1 MDSLLKDIRYGFRGL
16 LKHPGFT
23 LVAVVTL
30 ALGIGANSAI
40 FTVVN
45 AVLLRPLPV
54 AAPEQLVFIWQTH
67 PFGKR
72 IGVEQLPVSNADFLD
87 WQEQS
92 NLFEGMSMIDSWGG
106 NLTGGDTP
114 EHVDGAKVSVN
125 LFSLLRAQPML
136 GRDFNLEQAN
146 PGNERVV
153 ILSHS
158 LWQRRFGSDAGIVGR
173 QIQIDNQPYT
183 VQGVMG
189 PGFVFPKDVG
199 LPNYFTFAKTE
210 MWLPIALTAEQR
222 ANRGS
227 HHLAVVARLKPGATL
242 EQAQSQLAGIAK
254 HSEEQNPEDSK
265 DWGTSVNLVHEQ
277 VVGASR
283 RAILILLG
291 AVGFVLLIACA
302 NVANLL
308 LARSTSRQKEIA
320 IRTALGAGRARI
332 VRQLLTESLLLSL
345 AGGVIGVILAAWGVR
360 LLLLFSSDR
369 LPRIAEIHVD
379 NRVLWFTFAVSLLTG
394 LLFGLVPALQV
405 SKTDL
410 NESLK
415 ESGRSAMGGRH
426 RQRARNLLVV
436 SEVALSLVLLV
447 GAGLLAKSFLRLQ
460 SVNAGFTPDHLLTAT
475 LELPRAKYEDDAQK
489 SQFFRQVV
497 ERASGLPGVEAA
509 GAISHLPLSGKEE
522 LDGFSIEGRTDPIEA
537 SQIQTADF
545 RVITPDYFSAM
556 RIPLLKGRF
565 FNQQDRASTTYS
577 AIIDES
583 FARRFFPGEDPLGKR
598 IDEDGSRSRRG
609 FAVIVGVVGGV
620 KHTDVK
626 AEARPTMYVPAEQS
640 PWETMTLVVRS
651 SGNPTTLAAALRE
664 EVSAVDKD
672 QPLSEIGTME
682 QLFGKAVAPQ
692 RFNLMLVSLFA
703 ALALALSSVGVYGV
717 IAYSVTQ
724 RAQEMGVRLALGA
737 NSRDILRLIIGQ
749 AMRVSLFGVGL
760 GLLAAVALTR
770 VMTSLLFEVSAT
782 DPVVFAGLAVVLIA
796 VTLVASY
803 IPARRATKVD
813 PLVALRY
820 E

>member
-1 MDSLLKDIRYGFRGL
+1 
-16 LKHPGFT
+16 
-23 LVAVVTL
+23 
-30 ALGIGANSAI
+30 
-40 FTVVN
+40 
-45 AVLLRPLPV
+45 
-54 AAPEQLVFIWQTH
+54 
-67 PFGKR
+67 
-72 IGVEQLPVSNADFLD
+72 
-87 WQEQS
+87 
-92 NLFEGMSMIDSWGG
+92 
-106 NLTGGDTP
+106 
-114 EHVDGAKVSVN
+114 
-125 LFSLLRAQPML
+125 
-136 GRDFNLEQAN
+136 
-146 PGNERVV
+146 
-153 ILSHS
+153 
-158 LWQRRFGSDAGIVGR
+158 
-173 QIQIDNQPYT
+173 
-183 VQGVMG
+183 
-189 PGFVFPKDVG
+189 
-199 LPNYFTFAKTE
+199 
-210 MWLPIALTAEQR
+210 
-222 ANRGS
+222 
-227 HHLAVVARLKPGATL
+227 
-242 EQAQSQLAGIAK
+242 
-254 HSEEQNPEDSK
+254 
-265 DWGTSVNLVHEQ
+265 
-277 VVGASR
+277 
-283 RAILILLG
+283 
-291 AVGFVLLIACA
+291 
-302 NVANLL
+302 
-308 LARSTSRQKEIA
+308 
-320 IRTALGAGRARI
+320 
-332 VRQLLTESLLLSL
+332 
-345 AGGVIGVILAAWGVR
+345 
-360 LLLLFSSDR
+360 LLLFSSDR

-379 NRVLWFTFAVSLLTG
+379 NRVLSFTFAVSLLTG

-460 SVNAGFTPDHLLTAT
+460 SVNPGFTPDHLLTAT
-475 LELPRAKYEDDAQK
+475 LELPRAKYEDDASK

-497 ERASGLPGVEAA
+497 ERAGALPGVEAA

-537 SQIQTADF
+537 SLIQTADF
-545 RVITPDYFSAM
+545 RVITPDYFRAM

-565 FNQQDRASTTYS
+565 FNEQDRASTTYS

-598 IDEDGSRSRRG
+598 IDEDGSRNRRG

-626 AEARPTMYVPAEQS
+626 AEARPAMYVPAEQS

-651 SGNPTTLAAALRE
+651 SGDPTALAAALRE

-672 QPLSEIGTME
+672 QPLSEIATME
-682 QLFGKAVAPQ
+682 QIFAKAVAPQ
-692 RFNLMLVSLFA
+692 RFNLLLVSLFA
-703 ALALALSSVGVYGV
+703 ALALALSTVGVYGV

-737 NSRDILRLIIGQ
+737 NSRDILRLVIGQ
-749 AMRVSLFGVGL
+749 AMRVSLLGVAL
-760 GLLAAVALTR
+760 GLVAAVALTR

-782 DPVVFAGLAVVLIA
+782 DPVVFVGLAVLLII
-796 VTLVASY
+796 VTLVASF

>member
-1 MDSLLKDIRYGFRGL
+1 MGSLFKDIRYGFRGL

-23 LVAVVTL
+23 RVAVITL
-30 ALGIGANSAI
+30 ALGIGANSSI

-45 AVLLRPLPV
+45 AVLLRPLPF
-54 AAPEQLVFIWQTH
+54 AAPEELVFIWQTH

-72 IGVEQLPVSNADFLD
+72 IGVEQLPGSNADFLD

-92 NLFEGMSMIDSWGG
+92 NLFEGMSMIESWGG

-114 EHVDGAKVSVN
+114 EHIDGAKISVN

-136 GRDFNLEQAN
+136 GSDFNLEHAQ
-146 PGNERVV
+146 PGNEHAV

-158 LWQRRFGSDAGIVGR
+158 LWQRRFGSDANVVGR
-173 QIQIDNQPYT
+173 QIQIDGQPFT

-199 LPNYFTFAKTE
+199 LPNYFSFAETE
-210 MWLPIALTAEQR
+210 MWLPIALTAGQR

-227 HHLAVVARLKPGATL
+227 HHIAVIARLKPDATL

-254 HSEEQNPEDSK
+254 HVEERNPEQSK

-277 VVGASR
+277 VVGTSR

-291 AVGFVLLIACA
+291 AVAFVLLIACA

-345 AGGVIGVILAAWGVR
+345 AGGAIGLILASWGVR
-360 LLLLFSSDR
+360 LLLVFSSGR

-379 NRVLWFTFAVSLLTG
+379 KRVLWFTFAVSLLTG
-394 LLFGLVPALQV
+394 LFFGLVPALQV

-460 SVNAGFTPDHLLTAT
+460 NVNTGFTPDHLLTAT
-475 LELPRAKYEDDAQK
+475 LELPRAKYQDDVLM

-497 ERASGLPGVEAA
+497 ERAGGLPGVEAA
-509 GAISHLPLSGKEE
+509 GAISQLPLSGKEE
-522 LDGFSIEGRTDPIEA
+522 LDGFSIEGRTDPTET
-537 SQIQTADF
+537 SLIQTADF
-545 RVITPDYFSAM
+545 RVITPDYFRAM
-556 RIPLLKGRF
+556 RIPLLKGRL
-565 FNQQDRASTTYS
+565 FNEQDRASTTYS

-598 IDEDGSRSRRG
+598 INEDGSRNEHG

-626 AEARPTMYVPAEQS
+626 TEPRPTMYVPAEQS

-651 SGNPTTLAAALRE
+651 SGDPTALAAALRD
-664 EVSAVDKD
+664 EVAAVDKD
-672 QPLSEIGTME
+672 QPLSEIDIME
-682 QLFGKAVAPQ
+682 QLFAKAVAPQ
-692 RFNLMLVSLFA
+692 RFNLMLVGIFA
-703 ALALALSSVGVYGV
+703 ALALTLATVGVYGV

-737 NSRDILRLIIGQ
+737 NSRDILRLVIGQ
-749 AMRVSLFGVGL
+749 AMRVSLLGVGL
-760 GLLAAVALTR
+760 GLVAAVGLTR
-770 VMTSLLFEVSAT
+770 VMSSLLFEVSST
-782 DPVVFAGLAVVLIA
+782 DPVVFVGLAVVLIA

>member
-1 MDSLLKDIRYGFRGL
+1 MDTLFKDIRYGFRGL

-23 LVAVVTL
+23 LVAVITL
-30 ALGIGANSAI
+30 ALGIGANTAI

-54 AAPEQLVFIWQTH
+54 AAPEQLVFIWQSH

-72 IGVEQLPVSNADFLD
+72 IGVDQLPVSNADFLD

-92 NLFEGMSMIDSWGG
+92 NLFEGMSMMDSWGG

-136 GRDFNLEQAN
+136 GKDFNVEQAK
-146 PGNERVV
+146 PGNERAV
-153 ILSHS
+153 ILSHT
-158 LWQRRFGSDAGIVGR
+158 LWQRRFGSDANIVGR
-173 QIQIDNQPYT
+173 QIQIDGQPYT

-189 PGFVFPKDVG
+189 PGFVFPKDMG
-199 LPNYFTFAKTE
+199 LPNYFSFAKTE
-210 MWLPIALTAEQR
+210 MWLPIALNDQQR
-222 ANRGS
+222 TNRGS
-227 HHLAVVARLKPGATL
+227 HHLAVIARLKPGATL
-242 EQAQSQLAGIAK
+242 EQAQSQLAGIAR
-254 HSEEQNPEDSK
+254 HVEELNPEQSK
-265 DWGTSVNLVHEQ
+265 DWSTSVNLIHEQ

-283 RAILILLG
+283 KTILILLG
-291 AVGFVLLIACA
+291 AVAFVLLIACA

-332 VRQLLTESLLLSL
+332 VRQLLLESVLLSFI
-345 AGGVIGVILAAWGVR
+345 GGLVGVILASWGIR
-360 LLLLFSSDR
+360 LLLLFSPEK
-369 LPRIAEIHVD
+369 LPRLGEIHVD
-379 NRVLWFTFAVSLLTG
+379 SRVLGFTIAISVLTG
-394 LLFGLVPALQV
+394 LIFGLVPALQA

-426 RQRARNLLVV
+426 RQRARSLLVV

-447 GAGLLAKSFLRLQ
+447 GAGLLAKSFMRLQ

-475 LELPRAKYEDDAQK
+475 LELPRHKYEDDALTA
-489 SQFFRQVV
+489 QFFRQVV
-497 ERASGLPGVEAA
+497 ERVGGLPGVEAA
-509 GAISHLPLSGKEE
+509 AAVSHLPLSGKEE
-522 LDGFSIEGRTDPIEA
+522 LDGFRVEGRPDPVEV
-537 SQIQTADF
+537 SLIQTADF
-545 RVITPDYFSAM
+545 RVITPDYFRAM

-565 FNQQDRASTTYS
+565 FTEQDRATTAYS
-577 AIIDES
+577 AIIDDS

-598 IDEDGSRSRRG
+598 IDEDGSRNAHG

-626 AEARPTMYVPAEQS
+626 GEGRPTMYVPAEQS

-651 SGNPTTLAAALRE
+651 SGDPAALASALRE
-664 EVSAVDKD
+664 QVKAVDND
-672 QPLSEIGTME
+672 QPLSEIATMQ
-682 QLFGKAVAPQ
+682 QLFSKAVAPQ
-692 RFNLMLVSLFA
+692 RFNLMLVGLFA
-703 ALALALSSVGVYGV
+703 ALALALATVGVYGV

-737 NSRDILRLIIGQ
+737 SSRDILRLVIGQ
-749 AMRVSLFGVGL
+749 AMRTSLLGVGL
-760 GLLAAVALTR
+760 GLVAAVALTR

-782 DPVVFAGLAVVLIA
+782 DPIVFGGLAALLIA

-813 PLVALRY
+813 PLEALRY

>member
-1 MDSLLKDIRYGFRGL
+1 METLLKDLSYGLRGL

-23 LVAVVTL
+23 LVAVITL

-45 AVLLRPLPV
+45 GVLLRPLPF
-54 AAPEQLVFIWQTH
+54 AAPDQLVFIWQTH

-72 IGVEQLPVSNADFLD
+72 IGIEQIPVSNADFLD

-106 NLTGGDTP
+106 NLTGDAP
-114 EHVDGAKVSVN
+114 EHVEGSKVSVN
-125 LFSLLRAQPML
+125 IFSLLRVQPML
-136 GRDFNLEQAN
+136 GRDFTPEQAK

-158 LWQRRFGSDAGIVGR
+158 LWQRRFGSDPTVVGR
-173 QIQIDNQPYT
+173 PVQIDGQPFT
-183 VQGVMG
+183 VQAVMG
-189 PGFVFPKDVG
+189 PDFVFPKEVG
-199 LPNYFTFAKTE
+199 LPDYFSFAKSE
-210 MWLPIALTAEQR
+210 MWLPIALSDQQR
-222 ANRGS
+222 TNRGS
-227 HHLAVVARLKPGATL
+227 HHIAVIARLKPGATL
-242 EQAQSQLAGIAK
+242 EQAQSQLAGIARNQ
-254 HSEEQNPEDSK
+254 EQQNPDDSK

-283 RAILILLG
+283 KAILILLG

-308 LARSTSRQKEIA
+308 LARSASRQKEIA

-332 VRQLLTESLLLSL
+332 VRQLLTESVLLSL
-345 AGGVIGVILAAWGVR
+345 AGGAVGVMLAAWGVR
-360 LLLLFSSDR
+360 LLLLFSSEK
-369 LPRIAEIHVD
+369 LPRVAEITVD
-379 NRVLWFTFAVSLLTG
+379 NRVLWFTLGVSLLTG
-394 LLFGLVPALQV
+394 LVFGLVPALQV
-405 SKTDL
+405 SKPDL

-447 GAGLLAKSFLRLQ
+447 GAGLLAKSFMRIQ
-460 SVNAGFTPDHLLTAT
+460 KVNAGFGPDHLLTAS
-475 LELPRAKYEDDAQK
+475 LALPNEKYEDDALK
-489 SQFFRQVV
+489 AQFFKQVV

-509 GAISHLPLSGKEE
+509 AAISHLPLSGKEE
-522 LDGFSIEGRTDPIEA
+522 IDGFSVEGRTNPVEA
-537 SQIQTADF
+537 AQVQTADF
-545 RVITPDYFSAM
+545 RVITPDYFRAM

-565 FNQQDRASTTYS
+565 FTEQDRENTPYS
-577 AIIDES
+577 MIIDES
-583 FARRFFPGEDPLGKR
+583 FARRFFPDEDPLGKR
-598 IDEDGSRSRRG
+598 INEDGSRNPHG

-626 AEARPTMYVPAEQS
+626 AEARPTMYVPANQS
-640 PWETMTLVVRS
+640 PWESMMLVVRS
-651 SGNPTTLAAALRE
+651 SGDPAALTAALRE
-664 EVSAVDKD
+664 QVLAVDKD
-672 QPLSEIGTME
+672 QPLSEVATME
-682 QLFGKAVAPQ
+682 QRFSKAVAPQ
-692 RFNLMLVSLFA
+692 RFNLMLVGLFA
-703 ALALALSSVGVYGV
+703 GLALLLATVGVYGV

-737 NSRDILRLIIGQ
+737 SSRDILRLVIGQ
-749 AMRVSLFGVGL
+749 AMRTSLFGVGL
-760 GLLAAVALTR
+760 GLIAAVGLTR
-770 VMTSLLFEVSAT
+770 VMTSLLFEVSTT
-782 DPVVFAGLAVVLIA
+782 DPVVFAALSALLIG
-796 VTLVASY
+796 VTLIASY

-813 PLVALRY
+813 PLEALRY

>member
-1 MDSLLKDIRYGFRGL
+1 MDSLFKDIRYGFRGL

-23 LVAVVTL
+23 LVAVITL

-136 GRDFNLEQAN
+136 GSDFNLDHAK
-146 PGNERVV
+146 PGNDRAV
-153 ILSHS
+153 ILGHS
-158 LWQRRFGSDAGIVGR
+158 LWQRRFGSDANIVGR
-173 QIQIDNQPYT
+173 QIQIDGQQFI

-199 LPNYFTFAKTE
+199 LPNYFSFAKTE
-210 MWLPIALTAEQR
+210 MWLPIALTPQQR

-242 EQAQSQLAGIAK
+242 DQAQSQLAGIARRV
-254 HSEEQNPEDSK
+254 EEQNPEDSK

-308 LARSTSRQKEIA
+308 LARSTSRQREIA
-320 IRTALGAGRARI
+320 IRTAVGAGRARI

-345 AGGVIGVILAAWGVR
+345 AGGAVGVILASWGVR
-360 LLLLFSSDR
+360 LLLLFGADR
-369 LPRIAEIHVD
+369 LPRIAEIQVD
-379 NRVLWFTFAVSLLTG
+379 NRVLWFTFAISLLTG

-426 RQRARNLLVV
+426 RQRARHLLVV

-447 GAGLLAKSFLRLQ
+447 GAGLLAKSFMRLQ
-460 SVNAGFTPDHLLTAT
+460 NVNAGFTPDHLLTAT
-475 LELPRAKYEDDAQK
+475 LELPRAKYEDDALK

-497 ERASGLPGVEAA
+497 ERAGGLPGVEAA
-509 GAISHLPLSGKEE
+509 AAVSHLPLSGKEE
-522 LDGFSIEGRTDPIEA
+522 LDGFRIEGRAEPTDV
-537 SQIQTADF
+537 SLIQTADF
-545 RVITPDYFSAM
+545 RVITPGYFRAM

-565 FNQQDRASTTYS
+565 FNEQDRASTTYS

-598 IDEDGSRSRRG
+598 VDEDGSRNGRG

-626 AEARPTMYVPAEQS
+626 AEPRPTLYVPAEQS

-651 SGNPTTLAAALRE
+651 SGDPSALAAVLRE
-664 EVSAVDKD
+664 EVAAVDKD
-672 QPLSEIGTME
+672 QPLSEITTME
-682 QLFGKAVAPQ
+682 QLFAKAVAPQ
-692 RFNLMLVSLFA
+692 RFNLMLVGLFA
-703 ALALALSSVGVYGV
+703 ALALLLATVGVYGV

-724 RAQEMGVRLALGA
+724 RAQELGVRLALGA
-737 NSRDILRLIIGQ
+737 SSRDILRLIICQ
-749 AMRVSLFGVGL
+749 AMRVSLVGVGL
-760 GLLAAVALTR
+760 GLVAAVALTR

-782 DPVVFAGLAVVLIA
+782 DPVVFVGLAVVLIA

-813 PLVALRY
+813 PLVALRN

>member
-1 MDSLLKDIRYGFRGL
+1 MDTLFKDIRSGLRGL

-23 LVAVVTL
+23 LVAVITL

-45 AVLLRPLPV
+45 AVLLRPLPF

-72 IGVEQLPVSNADFLD
+72 IGIDQLPASNADFLD
-87 WQEQS
+87 WQDQS
-92 NLFEGMSMIDSWGG
+92 NLFEGMSMVDSWGG

-136 GRDFNLEQAN
+136 GRDFNLEQAK

-153 ILSHS
+153 ILSRT
-158 LWQRRFGSDAGIVGR
+158 LWQRRFGSDPNVVGR
-173 QIQIDNQPYT
+173 QIQIDGQPFT

-189 PGFVFPKDVG
+189 PDFVFPKDVG
-199 LPNYFTFAKTE
+199 LPNYFSFAKTE
-210 MWLPIALTAEQR
+210 MWLPIALTNEQR

-227 HHLAVVARLKPGATL
+227 HHIAVVARLKPGATL
-242 EQAQSQLAGIAK
+242 EQAQSQLAGIAR
-254 HSEEQNPEDSK
+254 HVEEQNPEQSK

-283 RAILILLG
+283 KAILILLG

-345 AGGVIGVILAAWGVR
+345 AGGAVGVLLASWGVR
-360 LLLLFSSDR
+360 LLLVFSSDR
-369 LPRIAEIHVD
+369 LPRVAEINVD
-379 NRVLWFTFAVSLLTG
+379 NRVLWFTLAVSLLTG

-447 GAGLLAKSFLRLQ
+447 GAGLLAKSFMRLQ
-460 SVNAGFTPDHLLTAT
+460 SVNAGFTPNHLLTAT
-475 LELPRAKYEDDAQK
+475 LELPRAKYEDHALQA
-489 SQFFRQVV
+489 QFFKQVV
-497 ERASGLPGVEAA
+497 ERAGGLPGVEAVA
-509 GAISHLPLSGKEE
+509 AVSHLPLSGKEE
-522 LDGFSIEGRTDPIEA
+522 LEGFSVEGRTDPIEA
-537 SQIQTADF
+537 ALAQTADF
-545 RVITPDYFSAM
+545 RVITPDYFRAM

-565 FNQQDRASTTYS
+565 FNDQDRATTTYS

-598 IDEDGSRSRRG
+598 IDEDGSRSGRG

-626 AEARPTMYVPAEQS
+626 AEARPMMYVPAEQS
-640 PWETMTLVVRS
+640 PWESMTLVVRS
-651 SGNPTTLAAALRE
+651 SGDPAALAAALRE
-664 EVSAVDKD
+664 QVSAVDND
-672 QPLSEIGTME
+672 QPLSEITTME
-682 QLFGKAVAPQ
+682 QLFAKAVAPQ
-692 RFNLMLVSLFA
+692 RFNLMLVGLFA
-703 ALALALSSVGVYGV
+703 ALALTLATVGVYGV

-737 NSRDILRLIIGQ
+737 SSRDILRLIIGQ
-749 AMRVSLFGVGL
+749 AMRTSLLGVGL
-760 GLLAAVALTR
+760 GLVAAVGLTR

-782 DPVVFAGLAVVLIA
+782 DPVVFVGLAVLLIA

>member
-1 MDSLLKDIRYGFRGL
+1 MDNLFKDIRYGFRGL

-23 LVAVVTL
+23 LVAVITL

-72 IGVEQLPVSNADFLD
+72 IGVDQLPVSNADFLD

-106 NLTGGDTP
+106 NLTGGATP
-114 EHVDGAKVSVN
+114 EHVDGAKISIN

-136 GRDFNLEQAN
+136 GSDFNLEHAK
-146 PGNERVV
+146 PGNERAVM
-153 ILSHS
+153 LSHG
-158 LWQRRFGSDAGIVGR
+158 LWQRRFGSDSKIVGQ
-173 QIQIDNQPYT
+173 QILIDGQPYM

-199 LPNYFTFAKTE
+199 LPNYFSFAKTE
-210 MWLPIALTAEQR
+210 MWLPIALTNEQR

-227 HHLAVVARLKPGATL
+227 HHLAVIARLKPGATL

-254 HSEEQNPEDSK
+254 RAAEQNPEESK

-283 RAILILLG
+283 KAILILLG
-291 AVGFVLLIACA
+291 AVAFVLLISCA

-332 VRQLLTESLLLSL
+332 VRQLLTESLLLSI
-345 AGGVIGVILAAWGVR
+345 AGGALGVILASWGVR
-360 LLLLFSSDR
+360 LLLLFSSDK
-369 LPRIAEIHVD
+369 LPRVAEIHVD
-379 NRVLWFTFAVSLLTG
+379 SRVLWFTLGVSLLTG

-405 SKTDL
+405 SKPDL

-426 RQRARNLLVV
+426 RQRARNLLVI

-447 GAGLLAKSFLRLQ
+447 GAGLLAKSFVRLQ

-475 LELPRAKYEDDAQK
+475 LELPRGKYEDNAQM
-489 SQFFRQVV
+489 SQFFKQVV
-497 ERASGLPGVEAA
+497 ERSARLPGVEAA
-509 GAISHLPLSGKEE
+509 AAISHLPLTGKEE
-522 LDGFSIEGRTDPIEA
+522 LDGFSVEGRTDPIEA
-537 SQIQTADF
+537 SLVQTADF
-545 RVITPDYFSAM
+545 RVITPEYFRAM

-565 FNQQDRASTTYS
+565 FNEQDRANTPYS
-577 AIIDES
+577 VIIDES
-583 FARRFFPGEDPLGKR
+583 FARRFFPGEEPLGRR
-598 IDEDGSRSRRG
+598 IDEDGSRTGHG

-626 AEARPTMYVPAEQS
+626 AEPRPTMYVPAEQS

-651 SGNPTTLAAALRE
+651 SGDPSALAAALRE

-672 QPLSEIGTME
+672 QPLSEIATME
-682 QLFGKAVAPQ
+682 QLFAKAVAPQ
-692 RFNLMLVSLFA
+692 RFNLMLVGLFA
-703 ALALALSSVGVYGV
+703 TLALTLATVGVYGV

-737 NSRDILRLIIGQ
+737 SSRDILRLIIGQ
-749 AMRVSLFGVGL
+749 AMRISLLGVGL
-760 GLLAAVALTR
+760 GLIAAVGLTR

-782 DPVVFAGLAVVLIA
+782 DPVVFVGLAILLIA

-813 PLVALRY
+813 PLEALRY

>member
-1 MDSLLKDIRYGFRGL
+1 MDSLFKDIRYGFRGL

-23 LVAVVTL
+23 LVAVITL

-72 IGVEQLPVSNADFLD
+72 IGVEQLPASNADFLD

-106 NLTGGDTP
+106 NLTGGDNP
-114 EHVDGAKVSVN
+114 EHVDGAKISVN

-136 GRDFNLEQAN
+136 GSDFNLEHAK
-146 PGNERVV
+146 PGNERAVM
-153 ILSHS
+153 LSHS

-173 QIQIDNQPYT
+173 QVQIDGQAFT
-183 VQGVMG
+183 VQGVMS

-199 LPNYFTFAKTE
+199 LPNYFSFAKTE
-210 MWLPIALTAEQR
+210 MWLPIALTAAQR

-227 HHLAVVARLKPGATL
+227 HHLAVVARLKPGATV

-254 HSEEQNPEDSK
+254 HVEEQNPEESK

-308 LARSTSRQKEIA
+308 LARSASRQKEIA

-345 AGGVIGVILAAWGVR
+345 AGGVIGVLLASWGVR

-460 SVNAGFTPDHLLTAT
+460 SVNPGFTPDHLLTAT
-475 LELPRAKYEDDAQK
+475 LELPRAKYEDDASK

-497 ERASGLPGVEAA
+497 ERAGALPGVEAA

-537 SQIQTADF
+537 SLIQTADF
-545 RVITPDYFSAM
+545 RVITPDYFRAM

-565 FNQQDRASTTYS
+565 FNEQDRASTTYS

-598 IDEDGSRSRRG
+598 IDEDGSRNRRG

-626 AEARPTMYVPAEQS
+626 AEARPAMYVPAEQS

-651 SGNPTTLAAALRE
+651 SGDPTALAAALRE

-672 QPLSEIGTME
+672 QPLSEIATME
-682 QLFGKAVAPQ
+682 QIFAKAVAPQ
-692 RFNLMLVSLFA
+692 RFNLLLVSLFA
-703 ALALALSSVGVYGV
+703 ALALALSTVGVYGV

-737 NSRDILRLIIGQ
+737 NSRDILRLVIGQ
-749 AMRVSLFGVGL
+749 AMRVSLLGVAL
-760 GLLAAVALTR
+760 GLVAAVALTR

-782 DPVVFAGLAVVLIA
+782 DPVVFVGLAVLLII
-796 VTLVASY
+796 VTLVASF

>member
-1 MDSLLKDIRYGFRGL
+1 METVLKDIRYGFRGL

-23 LVAVVTL
+23 LVAVITL
-30 ALGIGANSAI
+30 ALGIGANTAI

-54 AAPEQLVFIWQTH
+54 AAPEQLVFIWQSH

-72 IGVEQLPVSNADFLD
+72 IGVDQLPVSNADFLD

-92 NLFEGMSMIDSWGG
+92 NLFEGMSMMDSWGG
-106 NLTGGDTP
+106 NLTGGDIP
-114 EHVDGAKVSVN
+114 EHVDGAKVSIN

-136 GRDFNLEQAN
+136 GTDFNVEQAK
-146 PGNERVV
+146 PGNEHVV
-153 ILSHS
+153 MLSHA
-158 LWQRRFGSDAGIVGR
+158 LWQRRFGSDANIVGR
-173 QIQIDNQPYT
+173 QIQVDGQPYT

-189 PGFVFPKDVG
+189 PGFVFPKDMG
-199 LPNYFTFAKTE
+199 LPNYFSFAKTE
-210 MWLPIALTAEQR
+210 MWLPIALNDQQR
-222 ANRGS
+222 TNRGS
-227 HHLAVVARLKPGATL
+227 HHLAVIARLKPGATL

-254 HSEEQNPEDSK
+254 HVEELNPEQSK
-265 DWGTSVNLVHEQ
+265 DWSTSVNLIHEQ

-283 RAILILLG
+283 KTILILLG
-291 AVGFVLLIACA
+291 AVAFVLLIACA

-332 VRQLLTESLLLSL
+332 VRQLLLESVLLSL
-345 AGGVIGVILAAWGVR
+345 IGGLVGVILASWGIK
-360 LLLLFSSDR
+360 LLLLISPER
-369 LPRIAEIHVD
+369 LPRIGEIHVD
-379 NRVLWFTFAVSLLTG
+379 NRVLWFTVAVSVLTG
-394 LLFGLVPALQV
+394 LLFGLVPALQA

-426 RQRARNLLVV
+426 RQRARTLLVV

-447 GAGLLAKSFLRLQ
+447 GAGLLAKSFVRLQ
-460 SVNAGFTPDHLLTAT
+460 NVNAGFTPSNLLTAT
-475 LELPRAKYEDDAQK
+475 LELPRAKYEDDARTA
-489 SQFFRQVV
+489 QFFRQVV
-497 ERASGLPGVEAA
+497 ERISGLPGVEAA
-509 GAISHLPLSGKEE
+509 AAVSHLPLSGKEE
-522 LDGFSIEGRTDPIEA
+522 LDGFRVEGRADPIEV
-537 SQIQTADF
+537 SLIQTADF
-545 RVITPDYFSAM
+545 RVITPDYFRAM
-556 RIPLLKGRF
+556 QIPLLKGRF
-565 FNQQDRASTTYS
+565 FNEQDRADTTYS
-577 AIIDES
+577 AIVDDA
-583 FARRFFPGEDPLGKR
+583 FARRFFPSEDPLGKR
-598 IDEDGSRSRRG
+598 IDEDGSRNPHG

-626 AEARPTMYVPAEQS
+626 GEGRPTMYVPAQQS

-651 SGNPTTLAAALRE
+651 SGEPTALASALRE
-664 EVSAVDKD
+664 QVKAVDND
-672 QPLSEIGTME
+672 QPLSEVATMQ
-682 QLFGKAVAPQ
+682 QLFSKTVAPQ
-692 RFNLMLVSLFA
+692 RFNLMLVGLFA
-703 ALALALSSVGVYGV
+703 ALALLLATVGVYGV

-737 NSRDILRLIIGQ
+737 SSRDILRLVIGQ
-749 AMRVSLFGVGL
+749 AMRTSLLGVSLGL
-760 GLLAAVALTR
+760 VAAVGLTR

-782 DPVVFAGLAVVLIA
+782 DPIVFAGLAALLIV

-803 IPARRATKVD
+803 IPARRATRVD

>member
-1 MDSLLKDIRYGFRGL
+1 MGSLFKDIRYGFRGL

-23 LVAVVTL
+23 LVAVITL
-30 ALGIGANSAI
+30 ALGIGANSSI

-45 AVLLRPLPV
+45 AVLLRPLPF
-54 AAPEQLVFIWQTH
+54 AAPGELVFIWQTH

-72 IGVEQLPVSNADFLD
+72 IGVEQLPGSNADFLD

-114 EHVDGAKVSVN
+114 EHIDGAKISVN

-136 GRDFNLEQAN
+136 GSDFNLEHAQ
-146 PGNERVV
+146 PGNEHAV

-158 LWQRRFGSDAGIVGR
+158 LWQRRFGSDANVVGR
-173 QIQIDNQPYT
+173 QIQIDGQPFT

-199 LPNYFTFAKTE
+199 LPNYFSFAETE
-210 MWLPIALTAEQR
+210 MWLPIALTAGQR

-227 HHLAVVARLKPGATL
+227 HHIAVIARLKPDATL

-254 HSEEQNPEDSK
+254 HVEERNPEQSK

-277 VVGASR
+277 VVGTSR

-291 AVGFVLLIACA
+291 AVAFVLLIACA

-345 AGGVIGVILAAWGVR
+345 AGGAIGLILASWGVR
-360 LLLLFSSDR
+360 LLLVFSSGR

-379 NRVLWFTFAVSLLTG
+379 KRVLWFTFAVSLLTG
-394 LLFGLVPALQV
+394 LFFGLVPALQV

-460 SVNAGFTPDHLLTAT
+460 NVNTGFTPDHLLTAT
-475 LELPRAKYEDDAQK
+475 LELPRAKYQDDVLM

-497 ERASGLPGVEAA
+497 ERAGGLPGVEAA
-509 GAISHLPLSGKEE
+509 GAISQLPLSGKEE
-522 LDGFSIEGRTDPIEA
+522 LDGFSIEGRTDPTET
-537 SQIQTADF
+537 SLIQTADF
-545 RVITPDYFSAM
+545 RVITPDYFRAM
-556 RIPLLKGRF
+556 RIPLLKGRL
-565 FNQQDRASTTYS
+565 FNEQDRASTTYS

-598 IDEDGSRSRRG
+598 INEDGSRNEHG

-626 AEARPTMYVPAEQS
+626 TEPRPTMYVPAEQS

-651 SGNPTTLAAALRE
+651 SGDPTALAAALRD
-664 EVSAVDKD
+664 EVAAVDKD
-672 QPLSEIGTME
+672 QPLSEIDIME
-682 QLFGKAVAPQ
+682 QLFAKAVAPQ
-692 RFNLMLVSLFA
+692 RFNLMLVGIFA
-703 ALALALSSVGVYGV
+703 ALALALATVGVYGV

-737 NSRDILRLIIGQ
+737 NSRDILRLVIGQ
-749 AMRVSLFGVGL
+749 AMRVSLLGVGL
-760 GLLAAVALTR
+760 GLVAAVGLTR
-770 VMTSLLFEVSAT
+770 VMSSLLFEVSST
-782 DPVVFAGLAVVLIA
+782 DPVVFVGLAVVLIA

>member
-1 MDSLLKDIRYGFRGL
+1 MGSLFKDIRYGFRGL

-23 LVAVVTL
+23 LVAVITL
-30 ALGIGANSAI
+30 ALGIGANSSI

-45 AVLLRPLPV
+45 AVLLRPLPF
-54 AAPEQLVFIWQTH
+54 AAPEELVFIWQTH

-72 IGVEQLPVSNADFLD
+72 IGVEQLPGSNADFLD

-114 EHVDGAKVSVN
+114 EHIDGAKISVN

-136 GRDFNLEQAN
+136 GSDFNLEHAQ
-146 PGNERVV
+146 PGNEHAV

-158 LWQRRFGSDAGIVGR
+158 LWQRRFGSDANVVGR
-173 QIQIDNQPYT
+173 QIQIDGQPFT

-199 LPNYFTFAKTE
+199 LPNYFSFAETE
-210 MWLPIALTAEQR
+210 MWLPIALTAGQR

-227 HHLAVVARLKPGATL
+227 HHIAVIARLKPDATL

-254 HSEEQNPEDSK
+254 HVEERNPEQSK

-277 VVGASR
+277 VVGTSR

-291 AVGFVLLIACA
+291 AVAFVLLIACA

-345 AGGVIGVILAAWGVR
+345 AGGAIGLILASWGVR
-360 LLLLFSSDR
+360 LLLVFSSGR

-379 NRVLWFTFAVSLLTG
+379 KRVLWFTFAVSLLTG
-394 LLFGLVPALQV
+394 LFFGLVPALQV

-460 SVNAGFTPDHLLTAT
+460 NVNTGFTPDHLLTAT
-475 LELPRAKYEDDAQK
+475 LELPRAKYQDDVLM

-497 ERASGLPGVEAA
+497 ERAGGLPGVEAA
-509 GAISHLPLSGKEE
+509 GAISQLPLSGKEE
-522 LDGFSIEGRTDPIEA
+522 LDGFSIEGRTDPTET
-537 SQIQTADF
+537 SLIQTADF
-545 RVITPDYFSAM
+545 RVITPDYFRAM
-556 RIPLLKGRF
+556 RIPLLKGRL
-565 FNQQDRASTTYS
+565 FNEQDRASTTYS

-598 IDEDGSRSRRG
+598 INEDGSRNEHG

-626 AEARPTMYVPAEQS
+626 TEPRPTMYVPAEQS

-651 SGNPTTLAAALRE
+651 SGDPTALAAALRD
-664 EVSAVDKD
+664 EVAAVDKD
-672 QPLSEIGTME
+672 QPLSEIDIME
-682 QLFGKAVAPQ
+682 QLFAKAVAPQ
-692 RFNLMLVSLFA
+692 RFNLMLVGIFA
-703 ALALALSSVGVYGV
+703 ALALTLATVGVYGV

-737 NSRDILRLIIGQ
+737 NSRDILRLVIGQ
-749 AMRVSLFGVGL
+749 AMRVSLLGVGL
-760 GLLAAVALTR
+760 GLVAAVGLTR
-770 VMTSLLFEVSAT
+770 VMSSLLFEVSST
-782 DPVVFAGLAVVLIA
+782 DPVVFVGLAVVLIA

>member
-1 MDSLLKDIRYGFRGL
+1 M
-16 LKHPGFT
+16 
-23 LVAVVTL
+23 AVITL

-45 AVLLRPLPV
+45 AVLLRPLPF

-72 IGVEQLPVSNADFLD
+72 IGVEQLPASNADFLD

-114 EHVDGAKVSVN
+114 EHVDGAKISVN

-136 GRDFNLEQAN
+136 GSDFNLEHAK
-146 PGNERVV
+146 PGNERAV

-158 LWQRRFGSDAGIVGR
+158 LWQRRFGSDANIVGR
-173 QIQIDNQPYT
+173 QIQIDGQPFT

-199 LPNYFTFAKTE
+199 LPNYFSFAKTE

-227 HHLAVVARLKPGATL
+227 HHLAVIARLKPGATL

-254 HSEEQNPEDSK
+254 HVEEQNPEESK

-345 AGGVIGVILAAWGVR
+345 AGGVIGVILASWGVR
-360 LLLLFSSDR
+360 LLLLFSSDK

-460 SVNAGFTPDHLLTAT
+460 NVNAGFTPDHLLTAT
-475 LELPRAKYEDDAQK
+475 LELPRAKYEDDA
-489 SQFFRQVV
+489 
-497 ERASGLPGVEAA
+497 
-509 GAISHLPLSGKEE
+509 
-522 LDGFSIEGRTDPIEA
+522 
-537 SQIQTADF
+537 
-545 RVITPDYFSAM
+545 
-556 RIPLLKGRF
+556 
-565 FNQQDRASTTYS
+565 
-577 AIIDES
+577 
-583 FARRFFPGEDPLGKR
+583 
-598 IDEDGSRSRRG
+598 
-609 FAVIVGVVGGV
+609 
-620 KHTDVK
+620 
-626 AEARPTMYVPAEQS
+626 
-640 PWETMTLVVRS
+640 
-651 SGNPTTLAAALRE
+651 
-664 EVSAVDKD
+664 
-672 QPLSEIGTME
+672 SEI
-682 QLFGKAVAPQ
+682 AV
-692 RFNLMLVSLFA
+692 L
-703 ALALALSSVGVYGV
+703 
-717 IAYSVTQ
+717 
-724 RAQEMGVRLALGA
+724 
-737 NSRDILRLIIGQ
+737 
-749 AMRVSLFGVGL
+749 
-760 GLLAAVALTR
+760 
-770 VMTSLLFEVSAT
+770 
-782 DPVVFAGLAVVLIA
+782 
-796 VTLVASY
+796 
-803 IPARRATKVD
+803 
-813 PLVALRY
+813 
-820 E
+820 

>member
-1 MDSLLKDIRYGFRGL
+1 MGSLFKDIRYGFRGL

-23 LVAVVTL
+23 LVAVITL
-30 ALGIGANSAI
+30 ALGIGANSSI

-45 AVLLRPLPV
+45 AVLLRPLPF
-54 AAPEQLVFIWQTH
+54 AAPGELVFIWQTH

-72 IGVEQLPVSNADFLD
+72 IGVEQLPGSNADFLD

-114 EHVDGAKVSVN
+114 EHIDGAKISVN

-136 GRDFNLEQAN
+136 GSDFNLEHAQ
-146 PGNERVV
+146 PGNEHAV

-158 LWQRRFGSDAGIVGR
+158 LWQRRFGSDANVVGR
-173 QIQIDNQPYT
+173 QIQIDGQPFT

-199 LPNYFTFAKTE
+199 LPNYFSFAETE
-210 MWLPIALTAEQR
+210 MWLPIALTAGQR

-227 HHLAVVARLKPGATL
+227 HHIAVIARLKPDATL

-254 HSEEQNPEDSK
+254 HVEERNPEQSK

-277 VVGASR
+277 VVGTSR

-291 AVGFVLLIACA
+291 AVAFVLLIACA

-345 AGGVIGVILAAWGVR
+345 AGGAIGLILASWGVR
-360 LLLLFSSDR
+360 LLLVFSSGR

-379 NRVLWFTFAVSLLTG
+379 KRVLWFTFAVSLLTG
-394 LLFGLVPALQV
+394 LFFGLVPALQV

-460 SVNAGFTPDHLLTAT
+460 NVNTGFTPDHLLTAT
-475 LELPRAKYEDDAQK
+475 LELPRAKYQDDVLM

-497 ERASGLPGVEAA
+497 ERAGGLPGVEAA
-509 GAISHLPLSGKEE
+509 GAISQLPLSGKEE
-522 LDGFSIEGRTDPIEA
+522 LDGFSIEGRTDPTET
-537 SQIQTADF
+537 SLIQTADF
-545 RVITPDYFSAM
+545 RVITPDYFRAM
-556 RIPLLKGRF
+556 RIPLLKGRL
-565 FNQQDRASTTYS
+565 FNEQDRASTTYS

-598 IDEDGSRSRRG
+598 INEDGSRNEHG

-626 AEARPTMYVPAEQS
+626 TEPRPTMYVPAEQS

-651 SGNPTTLAAALRE
+651 SGDPTALAAALRD
-664 EVSAVDKD
+664 EVAAVDKD
-672 QPLSEIGTME
+672 QPLSEIDIME
-682 QLFGKAVAPQ
+682 QLFAKAVAPQ
-692 RFNLMLVSLFA
+692 RFNLMLVGIFA
-703 ALALALSSVGVYGV
+703 ALALTLATVGVYGV

-737 NSRDILRLIIGQ
+737 NSRDILRLVIGQ
-749 AMRVSLFGVGL
+749 AMRVSLLGVGL
-760 GLLAAVALTR
+760 GLVAAVGLTR
-770 VMTSLLFEVSAT
+770 VMSSLLFEVSST
-782 DPVVFAGLAVVLIA
+782 DPVVFVGLAVVLIA

>member
-23 LVAVVTL
+23 LVAVITL

-87 WQEQS
+87 WQAQS

-114 EHVDGAKVSVN
+114 EHVDGAKISVN
-125 LFSLLRAQPML
+125 LFSLLRAQPLL
-136 GRDFNLEQAN
+136 GSDFNLEHEK
-146 PGNERVV
+146 PGNERAV

-158 LWQRRFGSDAGIVGR
+158 LWQRRFGGDAKIVGR
-173 QIQIDNQPYT
+173 QIQIDGQAFT
-183 VQGVMG
+183 VQGVMS

-199 LPNYFTFAKTE
+199 LPNYFSFAKTE
-210 MWLPIALTAEQR
+210 IWLPIALTAGQR

-254 HSEEQNPEDSK
+254 HVEEQNPEESK

-345 AGGVIGVILAAWGVR
+345 AGGVIGVILASWGVR
-360 LLLLFSSDR
+360 LLLLFSADR
-369 LPRIAEIHVD
+369 LPRITEIHVD
-379 NRVLWFTFAVSLLTG
+379 NQVLWFTFAVSLLTG

-426 RQRARNLLVV
+426 RHRARNLLVV

-460 SVNAGFTPDHLLTAT
+460 SVNAGFTLDSLLTAT
-475 LELPRAKYEDDAQK
+475 LELPRAKYQDDARK

-497 ERASGLPGVEAA
+497 ERVGGLPGVEAV
-509 GAISHLPLSGKEE
+509 GAVSQLPLSGKEE

-545 RVITPDYFSAM
+545 RVITPGYFRAM

-565 FNQQDRASTTYS
+565 FNEQDRASTTYS
-577 AIIDES
+577 MIIDES

-598 IDEDGSRSRRG
+598 IDEDGSRSGRG

-626 AEARPTMYVPAEQS
+626 AETRPTMYVPAEQS
-640 PWETMTLVVRS
+640 PWESMTLVVRS
-651 SGNPTTLAAALRE
+651 SGDPTALAAAVRQ

-672 QPLSEIGTME
+672 QPLSEIATME
-682 QLFGKAVAPQ
+682 QIFSKAVAPQ

-703 ALALALSSVGVYGV
+703 ALALALSTVGVYGV

-749 AMRVSLFGVGL
+749 AMRVSLLGVAL
-760 GLLAAVALTR
+760 GLVGAVALTR
-770 VMTSLLFEVSAT
+770 VMSSLLFEVSAT
-782 DPVVFAGLAVVLIA
+782 DPVVFVGLAVLLIV

>member
-1 MDSLLKDIRYGFRGL
+1 MGSLFKDIRYGFRGL

-23 LVAVVTL
+23 LVAVITL
-30 ALGIGANSAI
+30 ALGIGANSSI

-45 AVLLRPLPV
+45 AVLLRPLPF
-54 AAPEQLVFIWQTH
+54 AAPEELVFIWQTH

-72 IGVEQLPVSNADFLD
+72 IGVEQLPGSNADFLD

-114 EHVDGAKVSVN
+114 EHIDGAKISVN

-136 GRDFNLEQAN
+136 GSDFNLEHAQ
-146 PGNERVV
+146 PGNEHAV

-158 LWQRRFGSDAGIVGR
+158 LWQRRFGSDANVVGR
-173 QIQIDNQPYT
+173 QIQIDGQPFT

-199 LPNYFTFAKTE
+199 LPNYFSFAETE
-210 MWLPIALTAEQR
+210 MWLPIALTAGQR

-227 HHLAVVARLKPGATL
+227 HHIAVIARLKPDATL

-254 HSEEQNPEDSK
+254 HVEERNPEQSK

-277 VVGASR
+277 VVGTSR

-291 AVGFVLLIACA
+291 AVAFVLLIACA

-345 AGGVIGVILAAWGVR
+345 AGGAIGLILASWGVR
-360 LLLLFSSDR
+360 LLLVFSSGR

-379 NRVLWFTFAVSLLTG
+379 KRVLWFTFAVSLLTG
-394 LLFGLVPALQV
+394 LFFGLVPALQV

-460 SVNAGFTPDHLLTAT
+460 NVNTGFTPDHLLTAT
-475 LELPRAKYEDDAQK
+475 LELPRAKYQDDVLM

-497 ERASGLPGVEAA
+497 ERAGGLPGVEAA
-509 GAISHLPLSGKEE
+509 GAISQLPLSGKEE
-522 LDGFSIEGRTDPIEA
+522 LDGFSIEGRTDPTET
-537 SQIQTADF
+537 SLIQTADF
-545 RVITPDYFSAM
+545 RVITPDYFRAM
-556 RIPLLKGRF
+556 RIPLLKGRL
-565 FNQQDRASTTYS
+565 FNEQDRASTTYS

-598 IDEDGSRSRRG
+598 INEDGSRNEHG

-626 AEARPTMYVPAEQS
+626 TEPRPTMYVPAEQS

-651 SGNPTTLAAALRE
+651 SGDPTALAAALRD
-664 EVSAVDKD
+664 EVAAVDKD
-672 QPLSEIGTME
+672 QPLSEIDIME
-682 QLFGKAVAPQ
+682 QLFAKAVAPQ
-692 RFNLMLVSLFA
+692 RFNLMLVGIFA
-703 ALALALSSVGVYGV
+703 ALALALATVGVYGV

-737 NSRDILRLIIGQ
+737 NSRDILRLVIGQ
-749 AMRVSLFGVGL
+749 AMRVSLLGVGL
-760 GLLAAVALTR
+760 GLVAAVGLTR
-770 VMTSLLFEVSAT
+770 VMSSLLFEVSST
-782 DPVVFAGLAVVLIA
+782 DPVVFVGLAVVLIA